1 MNRLVLLLLS
11 LLFCAASGL
20 SAQVGIIVQT
30 RTPMP
35 SKISDW
41 QRDRS
46 LFQVILTNPAGG
58 QEYRNARISFAIREF
73 GSERLIAKSKDDSPF
88 IPRFTIPAGAST
100 TIRFGA
106 DIINEQATTIDRALQ
121 NTVSTTNS
129 IPEGSYEFCVRL
141 FDETG
146 KELGATGEICRLFNV
161 TIPDP
166 PSLILPENASL
177 VPHNTLPNF
186 VWTGVQSAGNI
197 IRYKIKVAP
206 VYSGQN
212 ERFAIDYNPAM
223 YEKITTATSI
233 RYGQDGALFSMY
245 PMAIGFAWQVQ
256 ALNERNEPATRNDGK
271 SEIFTFRFG
280 VKKGTSDDT
289 NSDTT
294 STGNDNGNGGGGI
307 GGGSTTGGK
316 DTSSTSGSTGGS
328 TRFSVVKRIRV
339 GEFTLALDQTQT
351 CYGNCTLSGTGKIHV
366 AILNDSIPVNYSG
379 ITVINK
385 KGEFF
390 ANGVGNISSQLNSP
404 KNLTFQALK
413 LSISSMTWSLDKA
426 SLSGSL
432 ALNWAALLL
441 GNGTSTVPVSD
452 LEFAPNAIKT
462 ALLPIAWKQTG
473 TDIGFG
479 SCLSLV
485 FDTLSF
491 GVRLQFSEP
500 TVQSTLSGAAVIPCL
515 LSENQ
520 PVTGRFRLPVDR
532 ISSDNLLLT
541 LTSVNMQD
549 VRIGTLPLN
558 LTTSTLLL
566 DLSAEANFPAVST
579 SSSCFYNPSWSHP
592 LWRGIIIPT
601 AQVMLKMPSG
611 SFTFESQNLLLEPIS
626 NELKLSVKGHDGK
639 NKILKYGGFSILLDS
654 LSLDLCQSTL
664 QQLTAVGTL
673 QLAASHPKEWKA
685 LDSIKIGLNSDA
697 TWNWHA
703 TMLSKSPISLSFGTT
718 ALIQLQNGAIGET
731 APDEG
736 YLQWSKVQMMTPTV
750 NPTGTAQFSVK
761 LRASNGKFSDNIDY
775 AALQLQPTLTV
786 DNIPFTAK
794 EAGFGIMDGKWW
806 CGFSGGAILPDESGI
821 QGVEVKH
828 VRIVAGTPLTITSD
842 ATPVNLSVGSAMTFK
857 GNLMYGDLPN
867 AKSRGLHGE
876 LTANIHAFAGL
887 TLPMHVTLGAHPESG
902 LYWKAN
908 GGEILNEGIALTP
921 EFHLLGGVVGAGWNV
936 QITGYDSSAVDIDA
950 NGGALTIPN
959 ITPSKNSPLQLKA
972 GLLFASSNH
981 RLFRFAAGA
990 TLESTGAGTLGTVSN
1005 VSGTMSILPSLG
1017 LARGNVFGQFSMA
1030 SKGEKTIS
1038 LSGMA
1043 RTWMMGTSFENCTL
1057 HTDFTASESKI
1068 LIGNITKKWTALT
1081 LTARDGRTLA
1091 GNDIHG
1097 TITPEFENATLVIT
1111 PTSMSF
1117 AKDVTGSVA
1126 VGGDYAVGTTASTT
1140 SGTVTM
1146 QSPICTKLTYSLA
1159 QSPAVMSMYGA
1170 MDRKNTASVWL
1181 DNFTAIGVTQPLSVL
1196 SRVKSAFALEYSFSA
1211 KEIAVRM
1218 DNSTTTL
1225 MLDAFAENGK
1235 QSSIKGMVSA
1245 ECLGNSWQKEL
1256 GNPTVLTCDDLQRV
1270 TAQTGQR
1277 ISVSITGATCVLENT
1292 TKMILPKGMKINV
1305 QTTIRRKN
1313 AGGEISNDTKI
1324 VVVDLPSDLAPGNT
1338 FIIPQLP
1345 DLSLSSIDGIQI
1357 IIRPDNPTLVTQI
1370 CTSSGSLSCP

>member
-1 MNRLVLLLLS
+1 M
-11 LLFCAASGL
+11 
-20 SAQVGIIVQT
+20 
-30 RTPMP
+30 
-35 SKISDW
+35 
-41 QRDRS
+41 
-46 LFQVILTNPAGG
+46 
-58 QEYRNARISFAIREF
+58 
-73 GSERLIAKSKDDSPF
+73 
-88 IPRFTIPAGAST
+88 
-100 TIRFGA
+100 
-106 DIINEQATTIDRALQ
+106 
-121 NTVSTTNS
+121 
-129 IPEGSYEFCVRL
+129 
-141 FDETG
+141 
-146 KELGATGEICRLFNV
+146 
-161 TIPDP
+161 
-166 PSLILPENASL
+166 
-177 VPHNTLPNF
+177 
-186 VWTGVQSAGNI
+186 
-197 IRYKIKVAP
+197 IRYKIRVVP

-256 ALNERNEPATRNDGK
+256 ALTERNEPATRNDGK

-280 VKKGTSDDT
+280 VKKGALDDISDDT
-289 NSDTT
+289 TF
-294 STGNDNGNGGGGI
+294 TGNGNGNGGGG
-307 GGGSTTGGK
+307 GTGGK
-316 DTSSTSGSTGGS
+316 GTVSDSKDSNSTDGSGGNS
-328 TRFSVVKRIRV
+328 RALVIKRIRV
-339 GEFTLALDQTQT
+339 GEFTLALDQTQI
-351 CYGNCTLSGTGKIHV
+351 CNGNCTLNGTGKIYI
-366 AILNDSIPVNYSG
+366 ALLNDSIPVNYSG
-379 ITVINK
+379 ITVISK

-390 ANGVGNISSQLNSP
+390 ATAVGNINSQLNSP

-413 LSISSMTWSLDKA
+413 LSISSMTWSIDKA
-426 SLSGSL
+426 NLNGSL
-432 ALNWAALLL
+432 ELNWAAILL
-441 GNGTSTVPVSD
+441 GNGTSSLRISD

-500 TVQSTLSGAAVIPCL
+500 TVQSSLSGAAVIPCL

-549 VRIGTLPLN
+549 VHIGTLPLN
-558 LTTSTLLL
+558 LTTNTLLL

-601 AQVMLKMPSG
+601 AQVLLKMPSG
-611 SFTFESQNLLLEPIS
+611 SFAFESQNLLLEPIS

-664 QQLTAVGTL
+664 QQLSAVGTL
-673 QLAASHPKEWKA
+673 QMAQSHPKEWNA
-685 LDSIKIGLNSDA
+685 LDSIKIALNSDA

-703 TMLSKSPISLSFGTT
+703 TMLSKSPISLPFSAV
-718 ALIQLQNGAIGET
+718 ALVQLQNGAIGET

-736 YLQWSKVQMMTPTV
+736 YLQWSKVQLMTPAV

-775 AALQLQPTLTV
+775 AALQLQPTMTV
-786 DNIPFTAK
+786 DAIPFTAK

-806 CGFSGGAILPDESGI
+806 SGFSGGAVLPDESGI

-828 VRIVAGTPLTITSD
+828 LRIVASTPLTITSE

-867 AKSRGLHGE
+867 SKSRGLHGE
-876 LTANIHAFAGL
+876 LTTNIHAFAGI
-887 TLPMHVTLGAHPESG
+887 TLPMYFTLSTQSESG
-902 LYWKAN
+902 VYWKAN

-921 EFHLLGGVVGAGWNV
+921 EFQLLGGIVGTGWNV
-936 QITGYDSSAVDIDA
+936 QLTGYDSSAVDIDA
-950 NGGALTIPN
+950 NGGALTIPT

-972 GLLFASSNH
+972 GLLFTSSNH
-981 RLFRFAAGA
+981 RLFRFAASA
-990 TLESTGAGTLGTVSN
+990 NLESTGAGTFGTVSN

-1030 SKGEKTIS
+1030 TKGEKTIS
-1038 LSGMA
+1038 LSGMTRA
-1043 RTWMMGTSFENCTL
+1043 WMMGTSFENCTL

-1081 LTARDGRTLA
+1081 LAAGDGRTIA
-1091 GNDIHG
+1091 GNDIRG
-1097 TITPEFENATLVIT
+1097 TFTPEFENATLVIT

-1117 AKDVTGSVA
+1117 AKDVAGSVA

-1196 SRVKSAFALEYSFSA
+1196 ARVKSAFALEYSFSA

-1218 DNSTTTL
+1218 DNSTTSL

-1235 QSSIKGMVSA
+1235 QSSVKAMVSA

-1256 GNPTVLTCDDLQRV
+1256 GNPTVLTCEDIQRV
-1270 TAQTGQR
+1270 KASVQQN
-1277 ISVSITGATCVLENT
+1277 ISASISGSVCLQNT
-1292 TKMILPKGMKINV
+1292 TRILLPKGMKINV

-1313 AGGEISNDTKI
+1313 VGGDISNDTKI
-1324 VVVDLPSDLAPGNT
+1324 VVVELPSDLAPNDT

-1345 DLSLSSIDGIQI
+1345 DLSSPSIDGILI
-1357 IIRPDNPTLVTQI
+1357 LLLPDNPTLVTQI